1 MQMSIIYKG
10 MDSNMKSA
18 VITGITGQDG
28 AYLSSLLL
36 KNNYRVYGL
45 IRQGNQ
51 TAFSNLKYLE
61 IEQKI
66 EFIACDLE
74 SFDQVY
80 AIISRIRPDEIYNL
94 AAQSSVGQSFS
105 EPLSSVR
112 FNTVSVLNLLESIR
126 RISAIKPIKFY
137 QASSSELF
145 GETNQLPINEE
156 TRVHPLSPYA
166 VSKAT
171 GHWTTINY
179 RESYGVFACSG
190 ILFNHESY
198 LRKNNFF
205 IKKVILQAIRISKGH
220 ADELKVGNIDVS
232 RDFGFAPSYV
242 EAMWLML
249 QQDEPDDFIICSGK
263 SYSLRN
269 IINKVF
275 DYFAIAQDKIVID
288 SSLFRPNELND
299 IYGDSSKARKKLN
312 WNYALDFMDVLEL
325 LIEEELKNYESV
337 I

>member
-1 MQMSIIYKG
+1 MIIIFKG

-80 AIISRIRPDEIYNL
+80 AIISRIKPDEIYNL

-112 FNTVSVLNLLESIR
+112 FNTVSVFNLL
-126 RISAIKPIKFY
+126 
-137 QASSSELF
+137 
-145 GETNQLPINEE
+145 
-156 TRVHPLSPYA
+156 
-166 VSKAT
+166 
-171 GHWTTINY
+171 
-179 RESYGVFACSG
+179 
-190 ILFNHESY
+190 
-198 LRKNNFF
+198 
-205 IKKVILQAIRISKGH
+205 
-220 ADELKVGNIDVS
+220 
-232 RDFGFAPSYV
+232 
-242 EAMWLML
+242 
-249 QQDEPDDFIICSGK
+249 
-263 SYSLRN
+263 
-269 IINKVF
+269 
-275 DYFAIAQDKIVID
+275 
-288 SSLFRPNELND
+288 
-299 IYGDSSKARKKLN
+299 
-312 WNYALDFMDVLEL
+312 
-325 LIEEELKNYESV
+325 
-337 I
+337 